1 MYLQSHDSQQSRK
14 KKKEILVWWSKQVR
28 YFICETQTFILA
40 LSSSEAIWKLREQTN
55 VKKIQKVGRIA
66 QTSGTGLIFLP
77 RAWTVLPHLAGRHTP
92 RAQQLKTQTR
102 PRAAVLWL
110 ERASEAPGA
119 GGGVSRCRALGPAL
133 RVSNS
138 PGPGSG

>member
-1 MYLQSHDSQQSRK
+1 MTVNTAERKKK

-55 VKKIQKVGRIA
+55 GKKIQKAGRTA
-66 QTSGTGLIFLP
+66 QTSGMGLIFLP
-77 RAWTVLPHLAGRHTP
+77 RAWTLLPHLAGRHTP
-92 RAQQLKTQTR
+92 RAQQLKIQTR
-102 PRAAVLWL
+102 SHAAVLWL

-119 GGGVSRCRALGPAL
+119 GGGVSRCRALGPTL